1 MFIALSVIILR
12 LFIFLSQFE
21 LVSRNMSYP
30 NIVVTHRQVSISTDV
45 PSLDPLQ
52 RVCLHK
58 ASKLMVIVL
67 KRILQP
73 VLGDVRLKIYF
84 HLVEWNKKN

>member
-21 LVSRNMSYP
+21 LVSSNMSYP
-30 NIVVTHRQVSISTDV
+30 NIVVTHRYVSINTEV
-45 PSLDPLQ
+45 PSPDPLQ

-67 KRILQP
+67 KRILQA
-73 VLGDVRLKIYF
+73 VLGDVHLKIYF
-84 HLVEWNKKN
+84 HLVEWKQKC